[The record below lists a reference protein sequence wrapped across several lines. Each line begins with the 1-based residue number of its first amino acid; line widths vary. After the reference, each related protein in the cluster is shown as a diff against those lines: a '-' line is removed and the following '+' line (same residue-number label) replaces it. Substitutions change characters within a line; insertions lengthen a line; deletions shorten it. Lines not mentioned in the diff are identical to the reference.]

1 MATQLEYFRQFAP
14 EFAALTDTVVGNWL
28 TTAGL
33 FVKAGCLDAERAA
46 LATALYAAHL
56 AWVTQNQASGSGT
69 SGTIKSEREGDLSR
83 TYGSLSGDDSW
94 IGQSP
99 YGQQYLSITSACV
112 GSTIMTRYGTQPH
125 Y

>member
-1 MATQLEYFRQFAP
+1 MASQLEYFRQFAL

-33 FVKAGCLDAERAA
+33 FALTDCLDAERAA

-69 SGTIKSEREGDLSR
+69 TGAIKSEREGDLAR
-83 TYGSLSGDDSW
+83 TYVALSGDNTW

-112 GSTIMTRYGTQPH
+112 GSTIMTRYGTQS
-125 Y
+125 YY